1 LFCTGNCF
9 FEFSNEEH
17 FPFRA
22 ILGDGSVDHVA
33 GPGAQGRGEVL
44 KEVLEFGGAQAGGDD
59 EGELN
64 DEAAEGD
71 EGQEQ
76 VVRTGL
82 DGLGGEAK
90 LEGEVG
96 GLFDEEGGE
105 VFEVGRGEGV
115 AEVAVLEGIEVAAGG
130 TGRTGTE
137 FGVAMGAALGVATH
151 GPGAAGRDVAV
162 GFVWVAGHGK
172 SANGKSANRQIA
184 NH

>member
-1 LFCTGNCF
+1 MD
-9 FEFSNEEH
+9 
-17 FPFRA
+17 R
-22 ILGDGSVDHVA
+22 VA

-44 KEVLEFGGAQAGGDD
+44 KEVLEFGGAQAGSDN

-82 DGLGGEAK
+82 EGLGGEAK

-96 GLFDEEGGE
+96 GVFDQEVGE
-105 VFEVGRGEGV
+105 VFEVGRGERV
-115 AEVAVLEGIEVAAGG
+115 AEVAVFEGIEVAAGG
-130 TGRTGTE
+130 TGRAGAE

-151 GPGAAGRDVAV
+151 GPGVAGGDVAV
-162 GFVWVAGHGK
+162 GLV
-172 SANGKSANRQIA
+172 
-184 NH
+184 